1 MKTMNQTY
9 PFYLKLS
16 CILISIVILGFLA
29 IIGEQ
34 ILIPMV
40 LGLLIA
46 ILLMP
51 LSRFMEKRLRF
62 PRSVSSIL
70 ASLLALAIIGG
81 VIYILSLQVAKLAND
96 WPQFQKQF
104 IDLTDDLQ
112 SWISRTFGVRRKDQ
126 LVFLNDTAKK
136 SISTGTA
143 ILEKALTSIGYVL
156 MLTAFTFLFT
166 LFFLLYRTHL
176 LKFLVASFSETYH
189 KTVFEIIDN
198 IQFMVKKYLVG
209 LFLQMLIVTILSL
222 IAYTIIGVK
231 YNFMLAILTGIL
243 NILPYIGILTAL
255 LIGALITFATSGVS
269 HVLFIVIAIVVIH
282 AIDGNIIMP
291 RVVGSKVKINSLIVI
306 IGLVIGEMLWGI
318 AGMLLTIPVLAILKI
333 IFDRVEGLQSWGFLM
348 GEDEDVPIFKST
360 FDKYFLVKKTKIE
373 KVEVIP
379 ESKDKPGL

>member
-1 MKTMNQTY
+1 MNQTY

-16 CILISIVILGFLA
+16 CILISIVILGFLS
-29 IIGEQ
+29 IIGQQ

-51 LSRFMEKRLRF
+51 MCRFMEKRLRF
-62 PRSVSSIL
+62 PRGLSSIL

-81 VIYILSLQVAKLAND
+81 VIYGLSIQVAKLSND

-126 LVFLNDTAKK
+126 LLYLNDTAKK

-143 ILEKALTSIGYVL
+143 ILETALKSIGYVL
-156 MLTAFTFLFT
+156 MLTGFTFLFT

-209 LFLQMLIVTILSL
+209 LFFQMLIVTILSL

-243 NILPYIGILTAL
+243 NILPYIGIFTAL

-306 IGLVIGEMLWGI
+306 IGLVVGEMLWGI
-318 AGMLLTIPVLAILKI
+318 AGMLLTIPVLAIMKI
-333 IFDRVEGLQSWGFLM
+333 VFDRVEGLQSWGFLM
-348 GEDEDVPIFKST
+348 GEDDDVPVFKST

-373 KVEVIP
+373 KMEIIP
-379 ESKDKPGL
+379 DPKDEPKN

>member
-1 MKTMNQTY
+1 MNQTY

-51 LSRFMEKRLRF
+51 LCRFMEKRLRF
-62 PRSVSSIL
+62 PRGLSSIL
-70 ASLLALAIIGG
+70 ASLLALAIIAG
-81 VIYILSLQVAKLAND
+81 VIYTLSLQVAKLAND

-104 IDLTDDLQ
+104 TTLIDDLQ
-112 SWISRTFGVRRKDQ
+112 GWISRTFGVRRKDQ
-126 LVFLNDTAKK
+126 LLYLNDTAKK

-156 MLTAFTFLFT
+156 MLTGFTFLFT

-209 LFLQMLIVTILSL
+209 LFFQMLIVTVLSL

-243 NILPYIGILTAL
+243 NILPYIGIFTAL

-318 AGMLLTIPVLAILKI
+318 AGMLLTIPVLAIMKI

-348 GEDEDVPIFKST
+348 GEDDDVPIFKST
-360 FDKYFLVKKTKIE
+360 FDKYFLVKKTKVK
-373 KVEVIP
+373 KVEIIADP
-379 ESKDKPGL
+379 TDEPTK

>member
-1 MKTMNQTY
+1 MNQTY

-16 CILISIVILGFLA
+16 SILISIVILGFLA
-29 IIGEQ
+29 IIGQQ

-51 LSRFMEKRLRF
+51 LSRFMEKRLRL
-62 PRSVSSIL
+62 PRSVSSIV

-81 VIYILSLQVAKLAND
+81 VIYVLSLQVAKLAND

-104 IDLTDDLQ
+104 TDLIDDLQ
-112 SWISRTFGVRRKDQ
+112 GWISRTFGVRRKDQ
-126 LVFLNDTAKK
+126 LLYLNDTAKK

-143 ILEKALTSIGYVL
+143 ILEKALTSVGYVL

-209 LFLQMLIVTILSL
+209 LFLQMLIVTILSF

-269 HVLFIVIAIVVIH
+269 HVLFIVIAIIVIH

-318 AGMLLTIPVLAILKI
+318 AGMLLTIPVLAIMKI

-348 GEDEDVPIFKST
+348 GEDDDVPIFKST

-373 KVEVIP
+373 KVEIIP
-379 ESKDKPGL
+379 DPNDEPAK

>member
-1 MKTMNQTY
+1 MNQTY
-9 PFYLKLS
+9 PFYIKLS
-16 CILISIVILGFLA
+16 CILISIIILGFLA
-29 IIGEQ
+29 IIGQQ
-34 ILIPMV
+34 ILVPMV

-46 ILLMP
+46 ILLIP
-51 LSRFMEKRLRF
+51 LCRFMETKLRF
-62 PRSVSSIL
+62 PRGLSSVL
-70 ASLLALAIIGG
+70 ASVLALAIIGG
-81 VIYILSLQVAKLAND
+81 VIYMMSMEVAKLAND

-104 IDLTDDLQ
+104 IDLIDNLQ
-112 SWISRTFGVRRKDQ
+112 GWISRTFGVRRHDQ
-126 LVFLNDTAKK
+126 LEYLNDTLKK

-143 ILEKALTSIGYVL
+143 ILEKTLTSVGYVL

-176 LKFLVASFSETYH
+176 LKFLVASFTETYH
-189 KTVFEIIDN
+189 KTVFEIVEN

-209 LFLQMLIVTILSL
+209 LFLQMIIVTILSF

-243 NILPYIGILTAL
+243 NILPYIGIFTAL
-255 LIGALITFATSGVS
+255 LIGALITFATSGIS

-306 IGLVIGEMLWGI
+306 IGLVVGEMLWGI
-318 AGMLLTIPVLAILKI
+318 AGMFLTIPVLAILKI

-348 GEDEDVPIFKST
+348 GEDDEVPVFKST
-360 FDKYFLVKKTKIE
+360 FDKYFYTKKAKVDKIIADSDNE
-373 KVEVIP
+373 TQE
-379 ESKDKPGL
+379 

>member
-1 MKTMNQTY
+1 MNQTY

-46 ILLMP
+46 ILLIP

-62 PRSVSSIL
+62 PRSMSSIL
-70 ASLLALAIIGG
+70 ASLLALAVIGG
-81 VIYILSLQVAKLAND
+81 VIYGLSIQVAKLSND

-104 IDLTDDLQ
+104 IGLTDDLQ

-126 LVFLNDTAKK
+126 LEYLNDTARK

-143 ILEKALTSIGYVL
+143 IVETAIKSIGYVL
-156 MLTAFTFLFT
+156 MLTGFTFLFT

-209 LFLQMLIVTILSL
+209 LFFQMLIVTILSL

-243 NILPYIGILTAL
+243 NILPYIGIFTAL
-255 LIGALITFATSGVS
+255 LIGALITFATSGIS
-269 HVLFIVIAIVVIH
+269 SVLFIVIAIVVIH

-306 IGLVIGEMLWGI
+306 IGLVVGEMLWGI

-348 GEDEDVPIFKST
+348 GEDDDVPVFKST
-360 FDKYFLVKKTKIE
+360 FDKYFLVKKS
-373 KVEVIP
+373 KVEEIISD
-379 ESKDKPGL
+379 SKEEPTE

>member
-1 MKTMNQTY
+1 MNQTY
-9 PFYLKLS
+9 PFYVKLS

-40 LGLLIA
+40 LGLLIS

-62 PRSVSSIL
+62 PRSLSSIL

-81 VIYILSLQVAKLAND
+81 VIYVLSLQVAKLAND
-96 WPQFQKQF
+96 WPSFQKQF
-104 IDLTDDLQ
+104 TDLIDDLQ
-112 SWISRTFGVRRKDQ
+112 GWISRTFGVRRKDQ
-126 LVFLNDTAKK
+126 LLYLNDTAKK

-143 ILEKALTSIGYVL
+143 ILERALKSIGYVL
-156 MLTAFTFLFT
+156 MLTGFTFLFT

-243 NILPYIGILTAL
+243 NILPYIGILIAL
-255 LIGALITFATSGVS
+255 LIGALITFATAGIS

-318 AGMLLTIPVLAILKI
+318 AGMLLTIPILAILKI

-348 GEDEDVPIFKST
+348 GEDDDVPVFKST
-360 FDKYFLVKKTKIE
+360 FDKYFLVKKTKVTN
-373 KVEVIP
+373 VEIISKP
-379 ESKDKPGL
+379 EDEIK

>member
-1 MKTMNQTY
+1 MNQTY

-16 CILISIVILGFLA
+16 SILISIVILGFLT
-29 IIGEQ
+29 IIGQQ

-51 LSRFMEKRLRF
+51 LCRFMENKLRF
-62 PRSVSSIL
+62 PRGLSSIL
-70 ASLLALAIIGG
+70 ASVFALAVIGAIIYLMS
-81 VIYILSLQVAKLAND
+81 VEVAKLAND

-104 IDLTDDLQ
+104 IQLTDNLQ
-112 SWISRTFGVRRKDQ
+112 SWISRTFGVRRHEQ
-126 LVFLNDTAKK
+126 LTYLNDTLKK

-143 ILEKALTSIGYVL
+143 ILEKTLTSVGYVL
-156 MLTAFTFLFT
+156 MLTGFTFLFS

-176 LKFLVASFSETYH
+176 LKFLVASFTETHH
-189 KTVFEIIDN
+189 KTVFDIVEN

-209 LFLQMLIVTILSL
+209 LFLQMIIVTILSF

-243 NILPYIGILTAL
+243 NILPYIGIFTAL
-255 LIGALITFATSGVS
+255 LIGALITFATSGIS

-318 AGMLLTIPVLAILKI
+318 AGMLLTIPVLAIMKI

-348 GEDEDVPIFKST
+348 GEDDEVPVFKT
-360 FDKYFLVKKTKIE
+360 IFDKYFLVKKAKVDKIIADSENETKE
-373 KVEVIP
+373 
-379 ESKDKPGL
+379 

>member
-1 MKTMNQTY
+1 MKQTY
-9 PFYLKLS
+9 PFYFKLS
-16 CILISIVILGFLA
+16 CILISIIILGFLA
-29 IIGEQ
+29 IIGQQ

-40 LGLLIA
+40 LGLLLS

-51 LSRFMEKRLRF
+51 MCRFLEKRLRF
-62 PRSVSSIL
+62 PRSLSSIV
-70 ASLLALAIIGG
+70 ASVLALAIIGL
-81 VIYILSLQVAKLAND
+81 VIYELSIQVAKLSND

-104 IDLTDDLQ
+104 VTLTDNLQ
-112 SWISRTFGVRRKDQ
+112 SWISKTFGVRRKDQ
-126 LVFLNDTAKK
+126 LEFLNDTAKK

-143 ILEKALTSIGYVL
+143 IVETALRSVGYVL
-156 MLTAFTFLFT
+156 MLTGFTFLFT

-209 LFLQMLIVTILSL
+209 LFFQMIIVTVLSF

-243 NILPYIGILTAL
+243 NILPYIGIFTAL
-255 LIGALITFATSGVS
+255 LIGALITFATAGIS
-269 HVLFIVIAIVVIH
+269 HVLFIVIAIIVIH

-306 IGLVIGEMLWGI
+306 IGLVVGEMLWGI
-318 AGMLLTIPVLAILKI
+318 AGMLLTIPILAILKI

-348 GEDEDVPIFKST
+348 GEDDDVPIFKST
-360 FDKYFLVKKTKIE
+360 FDKYFLVKKTKVTN
-373 KVEVIP
+373 VEIV
-379 ESKDKPGL
+379 SKSEDEIGK

>member
-1 MKTMNQTY
+1 MNQTY

-40 LGLLIA
+40 LGLLIS

-81 VIYILSLQVAKLAND
+81 VIYVLSLQVARLAND

>member
-1 MKTMNQTY
+1 MNQTY

-16 CILISIVILGFLA
+16 CILISILILGFLA
-29 IIGEQ
+29 IIGQQ

-51 LSRFMEKRLRF
+51 MCRFMEKRLRL
-62 PRSVSSIL
+62 PRGVSSVV

-81 VIYILSLQVAKLAND
+81 VIYGLSIQVAKLSND

-104 IDLTDDLQ
+104 MDLTDDLQ

-126 LVFLNDTAKK
+126 LLYLNDTAKK

-143 ILEKALTSIGYVL
+143 ILETALKSIGYVL
-156 MLTAFTFLFT
+156 MLTGFTFLFT

-243 NILPYIGILTAL
+243 NILPYIGIFTAL

-269 HVLFIVIAIVVIH
+269 HVLFIVITIVVIH

-318 AGMLLTIPVLAILKI
+318 AGMLLTIPVLAIMKI

-373 KVEVIP
+373 KVEIIP
-379 ESKDKPGL
+379 GSDDEPKN

>member
-1 MKTMNQTY
+1 MKQTY
-9 PFYLKLS
+9 PFYFKLS
-16 CILISIVILGFLA
+16 CILISIIILGFLA
-29 IIGEQ
+29 IIGQQ

-40 LGLLIA
+40 LGLLLA

-51 LSRFMEKRLRF
+51 MCRFLEKRLRF
-62 PRSVSSIL
+62 PRGLSSIV
-70 ASLLALAIIGG
+70 ASLLALAVIGG
-81 VIYILSLQVAKLAND
+81 VIYELSIQVAKLSND

-104 IDLTDDLQ
+104 ITLTDDLQ
-112 SWISRTFGVRRKDQ
+112 SWISKTFGVRRKDQ
-126 LVFLNDTAKK
+126 LEYLNDTAKK

-143 ILEKALTSIGYVL
+143 IVETALRSIGYVL
-156 MLTAFTFLFT
+156 MLTGFTFLFT

-209 LFLQMLIVTILSL
+209 LFLQMIIVTVLSF

-243 NILPYIGILTAL
+243 NILPYIGIFTAL
-255 LIGALITFATSGVS
+255 LIGALITFATAGIS
-269 HVLFIVIAIVVIH
+269 HVLFIVIAIIVIH

-306 IGLVIGEMLWGI
+306 IGLVIGEMIWGI
-318 AGMLLTIPVLAILKI
+318 AGMLLTIPILAIMKI
-333 IFDRVEGLQSWGFLM
+333 IFDRVEGLQPWGFLM
-348 GEDEDVPIFKST
+348 GEDDDVPVFKST
-360 FDKYFLVKKTKIE
+360 FDKYFLVKKN
-373 KVEVIP
+373 KVTNVEIVSDP
-379 ESKDKPGL
+379 EDEIDKS

>member
-1 MKTMNQTY
+1 MNQTY
-9 PFYLKLS
+9 PFYVKLS

-40 LGLLIA
+40 LGLLLA

-51 LSRFMEKRLRF
+51 MCRFMEKRLRF
-62 PRSVSSIL
+62 PRGLSSIV
-70 ASLLALAIIGG
+70 ASVLALAIIGF
-81 VIYILSLQVAKLAND
+81 VIYELSIQVAKLSND

-104 IDLTDDLQ
+104 ITLTDDLQ

-126 LVFLNDTAKK
+126 LEYLNDTAKK

-143 ILEKALTSIGYVL
+143 IVETALRSIGYVL
-156 MLTAFTFLFT
+156 MLTGFTFLFT

-209 LFLQMLIVTILSL
+209 LFLQMIIVTILSF

-243 NILPYIGILTAL
+243 NILPYIGIFTAL
-255 LIGALITFATSGVS
+255 LIGALITFATAGIS

-318 AGMLLTIPVLAILKI
+318 AGMLLTIPILAILKI

-348 GEDEDVPIFKST
+348 GEDDDVPVFKST
-360 FDKYFLVKKTKIE
+360 FDKYFLVKKN
-373 KVEVIP
+373 KVTNVEIISKP
-379 ESKDKPGL
+379 EDEIGK

>member
-1 MKTMNQTY
+1 MNQTY

-29 IIGEQ
+29 IIGQQ
-34 ILIPMV
+34 ILVPMV

-51 LSRFMEKRLRF
+51 MCRFMENKLRF
-62 PRSVSSIL
+62 PRGLSSIL
-70 ASLLALAIIGG
+70 ASIFALAVIGAIIYLMS
-81 VIYILSLQVAKLAND
+81 IEVAKLAND

-104 IDLTDDLQ
+104 TDLVDNLQ
-112 SWISRTFGVRRKDQ
+112 SWISRTFGVRRRDQ
-126 LVFLNDTAKK
+126 LEYMNDTLKK

-143 ILEKALTSIGYVL
+143 ILEKTLTSVGYVL
-156 MLTAFTFLFT
+156 MLTGFTFLFT
-166 LFFLLYRTHL
+166 LFFLLYRTHI
-176 LKFLVASFSETYH
+176 LKFLVASFTETHH
-189 KTVFEIIDN
+189 KTVFEIVEN

-209 LFLQMLIVTILSL
+209 LFLQMIIVTILSF
-222 IAYTIIGVK
+222 IAYTVIGVK

-243 NILPYIGILTAL
+243 NILPYIGIFTAL
-255 LIGALITFATSGVS
+255 LIGALITFATSGIS

-306 IGLVIGEMLWGI
+306 IGLVVGEMLWGI
-318 AGMLLTIPVLAILKI
+318 AGMFLTIPVLAILKI

-348 GEDEDVPIFKST
+348 GEDDEVPVFKST
-360 FDKYFLVKKTKIE
+360 FDKYFYTKKAKVDKIIADSDNE
-373 KVEVIP
+373 TQE
-379 ESKDKPGL
+379 

>member
-1 MKTMNQTY
+1 MNQTY
-9 PFYLKLS
+9 PFYLKFS

-29 IIGEQ
+29 ILGQQ
-34 ILIPMV
+34 ILIPMI

-51 LSRFMEKRLRF
+51 LCRFLEKKLRF
-62 PRSVSSIL
+62 PRGLSSVL
-70 ASLLALAIIGG
+70 ASVFALAIIAGI
-81 VIYILSLQVAKLAND
+81 IYLMSIEVAKLAND

-104 IDLTDDLQ
+104 IQLIDHLQ
-112 SWISRTFGVRRKDQ
+112 SWISKTFGVRRHDQ
-126 LVFLNDTAKK
+126 LEYVNDTLKK

-143 ILEKALTSIGYVL
+143 ILEKTLTSVGYVL
-156 MLTAFTFLFT
+156 MLTGFTFLFT

-176 LKFLVASFSETYH
+176 LKFLVASFTETHH
-189 KTVFEIIDN
+189 KTVFEIVEN

-209 LFLQMLIVTILSL
+209 LFLQMIIVTILSF

-243 NILPYIGILTAL
+243 NILPYIGIFIAL
-255 LIGALITFATSGVS
+255 LIGALITFATAGIS
-269 HVLFIVIAIVVIH
+269 HVLFLLIAIIVIH

-318 AGMLLTIPVLAILKI
+318 AGMLLTIPVLAIMKI

-348 GEDEDVPIFKST
+348 GEDDEVPVFKT
-360 FDKYFLVKKTKIE
+360 IFDKYFLVKKAKID
-373 KVEVIP
+373 KMID
-379 ESKDKPGL
+379 ESDDISQ

>member
-1 MKTMNQTY
+1 MNQTY

-51 LSRFMEKRLRF
+51 LCRFMEKRLRF
-62 PRSVSSIL
+62 PRGLSSIL
-70 ASLLALAIIGG
+70 ASLLALVVIAG
-81 VIYILSLQVAKLAND
+81 VIYALSMQVAKLAND

-104 IDLTDDLQ
+104 VDLVDDLQ
-112 SWISRTFGVRRKDQ
+112 GWISRTFGVRRKDQ
-126 LVFLNDTAKK
+126 LLYLNDTAKK

-243 NILPYIGILTAL
+243 NILPYIGILIAL
-255 LIGALITFATSGVS
+255 LIGALITFATSGIS
-269 HVLFIVIAIVVIH
+269 SVLFIVIAIVVIH

-318 AGMLLTIPVLAILKI
+318 AGMLLTIPVLAIMKI
-333 IFDRVEGLQSWGFLM
+333 VFDRVEGLQSWGFLM
-348 GEDEDVPIFKST
+348 GEDEDVPVFKST

-373 KVEVIP
+373 KVEIIP
-379 ESKDKPGL
+379 DPKDGTSK

>member
-1 MKTMNQTY
+1 MNQTY

-81 VIYILSLQVAKLAND
+81 VIYVLSLQVAKLAND

>member
-1 MKTMNQTY
+1 MKQTF

-16 CILISIVILGFLA
+16 SVLISIVILGFLA

-46 ILLMP
+46 ILLFP
-51 LSRFMEKRLRF
+51 LCRFMEKKLRF
-62 PRSVSSIL
+62 PRGLSSII

-81 VIYILSLQVAKLAND
+81 VIYGLSIQVAKLAND
-96 WPQFQKQF
+96 CSSFQKQF
-104 IDLTDDLQ
+104 TALIDDLQ
-112 SWISRTFGVRRKDQ
+112 GWISRTFGVRRKEQ
-126 LVFLNDTAKK
+126 LTYLNDTAKK

-143 ILEKALTSIGYVL
+143 ILETALKSVGYVL
-156 MLTAFTFLFT
+156 MLTGFTFLFT

-176 LKFLVASFSETYH
+176 LKFLVASFSETHH
-189 KTVFEIIDN
+189 KTVFEIIEN

-209 LFLQMLIVTILSL
+209 LFLQMLIVTVLSL
-222 IAYTIIGVK
+222 IAYTSIGVK

-243 NILPYIGILTAL
+243 NILPYIGIFTAL
-255 LIGALITFATSGVS
+255 LVGALITFATSGVS

-348 GEDEDVPIFKST
+348 GEDDDVPVFKST

-373 KVEVIP
+373 KVEIISDP
-379 ESKDKPGL
+379 KDEPTK

>member
-1 MKTMNQTY
+1 MNQTY

-16 CILISIVILGFLA
+16 CILISILILGFLA
-29 IIGEQ
+29 IIGQQ

-51 LSRFMEKRLRF
+51 MCRFMEKRLRL
-62 PRSVSSIL
+62 PRGVSSVV

-81 VIYILSLQVAKLAND
+81 VIYGLSIQVAKLSND

-104 IDLTDDLQ
+104 MDLTDDLQ

-126 LVFLNDTAKK
+126 LLYLNDTAKK

-143 ILEKALTSIGYVL
+143 ILETALKSIGYVL
-156 MLTAFTFLFT
+156 MLTGFTFLFT

-243 NILPYIGILTAL
+243 NILPYIGIFTAL

-318 AGMLLTIPVLAILKI
+318 AGMLLTIPVLAIMKI

-348 GEDEDVPIFKST
+348 GEDEDVPVFKST

-373 KVEVIP
+373 KVEIM
-379 ESKDKPGL
+379 PGPNDEPKN

>member
-1 MKTMNQTY
+1 MNQTY
-9 PFYLKLS
+9 PFYVKLS

-34 ILIPMV
+34 ILIQMV
-40 LGLLIA
+40 LGLLLA

-51 LSRFMEKRLRF
+51 MCRFMEKRLRF
-62 PRSVSSIL
+62 PRGLSSIV
-70 ASLLALAIIGG
+70 ASVLALAIIGF
-81 VIYILSLQVAKLAND
+81 VIYELSIQVAKLSND

-104 IDLTDDLQ
+104 ITLTDDLQ
-112 SWISRTFGVRRKDQ
+112 SWISKTFGVRRKDQ
-126 LVFLNDTAKK
+126 LEYLNDTAKK

-143 ILEKALTSIGYVL
+143 IVETALRSIGYVL
-156 MLTAFTFLFT
+156 MLTGFTFLFT

-209 LFLQMLIVTILSL
+209 LFLQMIIVTILSF

-243 NILPYIGILTAL
+243 NILPYIGIFTAL
-255 LIGALITFATSGVS
+255 LIGALITFATAAIS

-318 AGMLLTIPVLAILKI
+318 AGMLLTIPILAILKI

-348 GEDEDVPIFKST
+348 GEDDDVPVFKST
-360 FDKYFLVKKTKIE
+360 FDKYFLVKKN
-373 KVEVIP
+373 KVTNVEIISKP
-379 ESKDKPGL
+379 EDEIGK

>member
-1 MKTMNQTY
+1 MNQSY

-16 CILISIVILGFLA
+16 CVLISIVILGFLA
-29 IIGEQ
+29 IIGQQ
-34 ILIPMV
+34 ILVPMV

-46 ILLMP
+46 ILLVP
-51 LSRFMEKRLRF
+51 LCRFMEKKLRI
-62 PRSVSSIL
+62 PRGLSSVL
-70 ASLLALAIIGG
+70 ASLLALAIISG
-81 VIYILSLQVAKLAND
+81 VIYILSIQVAKLAND

-104 IDLTDDLQ
+104 VVLIDDLQ
-112 SWISRTFGVRRKDQ
+112 SWISKTFGVRRHDQ
-126 LVFLNDTAKK
+126 LEYLNDTAKK

-156 MLTAFTFLFT
+156 MLTGFTFLFT

-176 LKFLVASFSETYH
+176 LKFVIASFSENYH
-189 KTVFEIIDN
+189 KTVFEIVDN

-209 LFLQMLIVTILSL
+209 LFLQMIIVTILSF

-243 NILPYIGILTAL
+243 NILPYIGIFTAL
-255 LIGALITFATSGVS
+255 VIGALITFATSGVS
-269 HVLFIVIAIVVIH
+269 HVLFIVVAIIVIH

-333 IFDRVEGLQSWGFLM
+333 IFDRVQGLQSWGFLM
-348 GEDEDVPIFKST
+348 GEDDEVPVFKST
-360 FDKYFLVKKTKIE
+360 FDKYFLIKKPKVKKVEIVSDSEGESTK
-373 KVEVIP
+373 
-379 ESKDKPGL
+379 

>member
-1 MKTMNQTY
+1 MKQTY
-9 PFYLKLS
+9 PFYFKLS
-16 CILISIVILGFLA
+16 CILISIIILGFLA
-29 IIGEQ
+29 IIGQQ

-40 LGLLIA
+40 LGLLLA

-51 LSRFMEKRLRF
+51 MCRFLEKRLRF
-62 PRSVSSIL
+62 PRGLSSIV
-70 ASLLALAIIGG
+70 ASLLALAVIGG
-81 VIYILSLQVAKLAND
+81 VIYELSIQVAKLSND

-104 IDLTDDLQ
+104 ITLTDDLQ
-112 SWISRTFGVRRKDQ
+112 SWISKTFGVRRKDQ
-126 LVFLNDTAKK
+126 LEYLNDTAKK

-143 ILEKALTSIGYVL
+143 IVETALRSIGYVL
-156 MLTAFTFLFT
+156 MLTGFTFLFT

-209 LFLQMLIVTILSL
+209 LFLQMIIVTVLSF

-243 NILPYIGILTAL
+243 NILPYIGIFTAL
-255 LIGALITFATSGVS
+255 LIGALITFATAGIS
-269 HVLFIVIAIVVIH
+269 HVLFIVIAMIVIH

-306 IGLVIGEMLWGI
+306 IGLVIGEMIWGI
-318 AGMLLTIPVLAILKI
+318 AGMLLTIPILAIMKI
-333 IFDRVEGLQSWGFLM
+333 IFDRVEGLQPWGFLM
-348 GEDEDVPIFKST
+348 GEDDDVPVFKST
-360 FDKYFLVKKTKIE
+360 FDKYFLVKKN
-373 KVEVIP
+373 KVTNVEIVSDP
-379 ESKDKPGL
+379 EDEIDKS

>member
-1 MKTMNQTY
+1 MNQIY

-51 LSRFMEKRLRF
+51 MCRFMEKRLRF
-62 PRSVSSIL
+62 PRGLSSIL
-70 ASLLALAIIGG
+70 ASLLALAVIGG
-81 VIYILSLQVAKLAND
+81 VIYGLSIQVAKLSND

-112 SWISRTFGVRRKDQ
+112 SWISKTFGVRRKDQ
-126 LVFLNDTAKK
+126 LEYLNETARK

-143 ILEKALTSIGYVL
+143 IVETAIKSIGYVL
-156 MLTAFTFLFT
+156 MLTGFTFLFT

-243 NILPYIGILTAL
+243 NILPYIGILIAL
-255 LIGALITFATSGVS
+255 LIGALITFATSGIS
-269 HVLFIVIAIVVIH
+269 SVLFIVIAIVVIH

-306 IGLVIGEMLWGI
+306 IGLVVGEMLWGI

-348 GEDEDVPIFKST
+348 GEDDDVPVFKST

-373 KVEVIP
+373 KVEIIP
-379 ESKDKPGL
+379 DSKDEPTE

>member
-1 MKTMNQTY
+1 MNQTY

-81 VIYILSLQVAKLAND
+81 VIYVLSLQVAKLAND

-379 ESKDKPGL
+379 EPKDKPGL

>member
-1 MKTMNQTY
+1 MNQTY
-9 PFYLKLS
+9 PFYVKLS

-40 LGLLIA
+40 LGLLLA

-51 LSRFMEKRLRF
+51 MCRFMEKRLRF
-62 PRSVSSIL
+62 PRGLSSIV
-70 ASLLALAIIGG
+70 ASVLALAIIGF
-81 VIYILSLQVAKLAND
+81 VIYELSIQVAKLSND

-104 IDLTDDLQ
+104 ITLTDDLQ

-126 LVFLNDTAKK
+126 LEYLNDTAKK

-143 ILEKALTSIGYVL
+143 IVETALRSIGYVL
-156 MLTAFTFLFT
+156 MLTGFTFLFT

-209 LFLQMLIVTILSL
+209 LFLQMIIVTILSF

-243 NILPYIGILTAL
+243 NILPYIGIFTAL
-255 LIGALITFATSGVS
+255 LIGALITFATAGIS
-269 HVLFIVIAIVVIH
+269 HVLFIVIAIIVIH

-318 AGMLLTIPVLAILKI
+318 AGMLLTIPILAILKI

-348 GEDEDVPIFKST
+348 GEDDDVPVFKST
-360 FDKYFLVKKTKIE
+360 FDKYFLVKKN
-373 KVEVIP
+373 KVTNVEIISKP
-379 ESKDKPGL
+379 EDEIGK

>member
-1 MKTMNQTY
+1 MNQTY
-9 PFYLKLS
+9 PFYLKFS
-16 CILISIVILGFLA
+16 SILISIVILGFLA
-29 IIGEQ
+29 IIGQQ

-51 LSRFMEKRLRF
+51 LSRFMEKRLRL
-62 PRSVSSIL
+62 PRSVSSIV

-104 IDLTDDLQ
+104 ADLIDDLQ

-126 LVFLNDTAKK
+126 LLYLNDTAKK

-318 AGMLLTIPVLAILKI
+318 AGMLLTIPVLAIMKI
-333 IFDRVEGLQSWGFLM
+333 VFDRVEGLQSWGFLM

-373 KVEVIP
+373 KVELVADP
-379 ESKDKPGL
+379 KDETTK

>member
-1 MKTMNQTY
+1 MNQTY

-16 CILISIVILGFLA
+16 SILISIVILGFLA
-29 IIGEQ
+29 IIGQQ

-51 LSRFMEKRLRF
+51 LSRFMEKRLRL

-81 VIYILSLQVAKLAND
+81 VIYVLSLQVAKLAND

-104 IDLTDDLQ
+104 TDLIDDLQ

-126 LVFLNDTAKK
+126 LLYLNDTAKK

-318 AGMLLTIPVLAILKI
+318 AGMLLTIPVLAIMKI
-333 IFDRVEGLQSWGFLM
+333 VFDRVEGLQSWGFLM
-348 GEDEDVPIFKST
+348 GEDEEVPIFKST

-373 KVEVIP
+373 KVEIIP
-379 ESKDKPGL
+379 DPKDETSK

>member
-1 MKTMNQTY
+1 MKQTY

-16 CILISIVILGFLA
+16 SILISIIILGFLA
-29 IIGEQ
+29 IIGQQ

-40 LGLLIA
+40 LGLLIS

-51 LSRFMEKRLRF
+51 LSRFMEKRLRL

-70 ASLLALAIIGG
+70 SSLLALAIIGG
-81 VIYILSLQVAKLAND
+81 VIYVLSIQVARLSND

-104 IDLTDDLQ
+104 VDMIDDLQ
-112 SWISRTFGVRRKDQ
+112 GWISRTFGVRRHDQ
-126 LVFLNDTAKK
+126 LTYLNDTAKK

-143 ILEKALTSIGYVL
+143 IIETALKSIGYVL
-156 MLTAFTFLFT
+156 MLTGFTFLFT

-189 KTVFEIIDN
+189 KTVFDIIDN

-243 NILPYIGILTAL
+243 NILPYIGIFTAL
-255 LIGALITFATSGVS
+255 LIGALITFATAGVS
-269 HVLFIVIAIVVIH
+269 NVLFIVIAIVIIH

-306 IGLVIGEMLWGI
+306 IGLVIGEMIWGI

-360 FDKYFLVKKTKIE
+360 FDKYFLVKKTKVE
-373 KVEVIP
+373 KVEIVADP
-379 ESKDKPGL
+379 NDETRK